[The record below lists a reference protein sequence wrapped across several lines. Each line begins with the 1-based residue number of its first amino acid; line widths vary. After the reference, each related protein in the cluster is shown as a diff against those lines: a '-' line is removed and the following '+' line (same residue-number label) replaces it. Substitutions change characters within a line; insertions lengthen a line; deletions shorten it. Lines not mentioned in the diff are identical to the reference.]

1 MAELKIGEISKP
13 RFEFRSFGQC
23 FCNAHKRM
31 ARLSVPVPEKVW
43 ERSSDE
49 IYIISAK
56 NDINNT
62 KIRDGKMDI
71 KTYVQTVDGLEQ
83 WNPLMKGEF
92 PISREVLEKEVFPAF
107 MVEMP
112 ALTKDTYTF
121 EEFIAMVKANP
132 DLAAVRVHK
141 QRFGYMVNN
150 TICEVGNVLING
162 AKVVTINSESTEIED
177 IKKTIADCGLEGV
190 ENINYLQAI
199 KRVIGKATR
208 ITQGYLCSVPERTV
222 RIRVKGEKGFITV
235 KGIGNASGAARF
247 EWEKEIPVDEV
258 KALLDLAEPGV
269 IDKTRYLVKNTDG
282 KHTWEVDEFYGD
294 NDGLTVAEIE
304 LTDENEPFDK
314 PAWLGEEVTG
324 DPKYFNSMLMKNPYK
339 NWK

>member
-1 MAELKIGEISKP
+1 MSKEKMEIGAISKP
-13 RFEFRSFGQC
+13 RFEFRSFGQN
-23 FCNAHKRM
+23 FEEAHARM

-43 ERSSDE
+43 RRTSDE
-49 IYIISAK
+49 IYIISRA

-112 ALTKDTYTF
+112 ALDKDTYTF
-121 EEFIAMVKANP
+121 EEFLAMVEANR

-141 QRFGYMVNN
+141 ERFGYMVND

-199 KRVIGKATR
+199 KRVIGMTKK
-208 ITQGYLCSVPERTV
+208 P
-222 RIRVKGEKGFITV
+222 
-235 KGIGNASGAARF
+235 
-247 EWEKEIPVDEV
+247 
-258 KALLDLAEPGV
+258 LA
-269 IDKTRYLVKNTDG
+269 
-282 KHTWEVDEFYGD
+282 
-294 NDGLTVAEIE
+294 
-304 LTDENEPFDK
+304 NE
-314 PAWLGEEVTG
+314 
-324 DPKYFNSMLMKNPYK
+324 
-339 NWK
+339 